1 MGRKAGSDGL
11 MTFGGHLEV
20 FRRVLF
26 RILGVSGIVSVAVF
40 CFKDATWRM
49 LLAPSEWD
57 FVTYSAFERMAR
69 ALGLTD
75 FSFPEFHVKLIAT
88 DLSSQFMTHL
98 TTSVYLGLLAASP
111 YILYEL
117 FRFVSPAL
125 FDNERK
131 YSAKA
136 IVAVYILFIVGVLVS
151 YFLLFPISF
160 RFLGTYQVSERVES
174 TITLDSYVSTFVTL
188 TLLMGVVFQLPVV
201 SFILGKMGVIDSAML
216 AKYRKH
222 AFLAILTIAAIIT
235 PGQDVLSLT
244 LVSLPLY
251 LLYEASI
258 LIVRKVAR
266 TKEHPTRLEQ

>member
-1 MGRKAGSDGL
+1 MGRKAGSNDL

-57 FVTYSAFERMAR
+57 FVTYSTFERMAR
-69 ALGLTD
+69 ALGITG

-88 DLSSQFMTHL
+88 DLTSQFMTHL

-160 RFLGTYQVSERVES
+160 RFLGTYQVSPDVENLIS
-174 TITLDSYVSTFVTL
+174 LQSYMETMMTITLM
-188 TLLMGVVFQLPVV
+188 MGVVFEIP
-201 SFILGKMGVIDSAML
+201 ILCWLFARLGILTTEFMQ
-216 AKYRKH
+216 KYRRH
-222 AFLAILTIAAIIT
+222 AIVVILVVAAIIT
-235 PGQDVLSLT
+235 PTSDVFTLSI
-244 LVSLPLY
+244 VALPIY
-251 LLYEASI
+251 LLYEWSI
-258 LIVRKVAR
+258 FIVKHTIKTE
-266 TKEHPTRLEQ
+266 TKQ